1 MTSFESGWIYGEIS
15 ALGRDSRCSSTPAAV
30 CPVRRS
36 PSPPNPPTRESELAR
51 RVSDVTRSA
60 SSAMRCFAY
69 PAPTVYTQEPPIAS
83 FVPHDGG
90 HIPGRDSLG
99 TNVMNPVPWASAI
112 TKSKSSSQHLTSKEA
127 KKSTQTRQQLQR
139 ANPHLQTT
147 PIQPHW
153 GR

>member
-1 MTSFESGWIYGEIS
+1 MTNSESGWIYGEIS
-15 ALGRDSRCSSTPAAV
+15 ALGRDSRCSKRAAV

-60 SSAMRCFAY
+60 SSAMRCSAY
-69 PAPTVYTQEPPIAS
+69 PAPTAYIQELPIAS
-83 FVPHDGG
+83 FVQHDGG
-90 HIPGRDSLG
+90 HIPGRDSRG
-99 TNVMNPVPWASAI
+99 TNVMNLPWASAI
-112 TKSKSSSQHLTSKEA
+112 TKSKSNFQFLISKETR
-127 KKSTQTRQQLQR
+127 KPTQTRQQLQR